1 MPERSRKHGGARH
14 KSVRRSTARKLKMRQ
29 HNRSSR
35 EYNKTMFVQPI
46 RKFKTS
52 EQKRINENERR
63 HAANM
68 NALVGA
74 MSASHVSARSATRQR
89 LLSQKKSQANPF
101 KLAAFKQQMK
111 GKKLNTINKLSNLLG
126 SMTAKFSTVRR
137 TKKSKM
143 AVSPTRRSTRHS
155 SKK

>member
-1 MPERSRKHGGARH
+1 MRGGGHGSMKKHRHTGIRAARLRQQARNRAH
-14 KSVRRSTARKLKMRQ
+14 VASVNDLIASL
-29 HNRSSR
+29 
-35 EYNKTMFVQPI
+35 
-46 RKFKTS
+46 
-52 EQKRINENERR
+52 
-63 HAANM
+63 
-68 NALVGA
+68 
-74 MSASHVSARSATRQR
+74 SASHVSARSATRQR
-89 LLSQKKSQANPF
+89 LLSQKKSQGNPF

-111 GKKLNTINKLSNLLG
+111 GKNLNTINELSNLLG

>member
-1 MPERSRKHGGARH
+1 MRGGGHGSMKKHRHSGVRAARLRQQARNRAH
-14 KSVRRSTARKLKMRQ
+14 VASVNDLIAS
-29 HNRSSR
+29 
-35 EYNKTMFVQPI
+35 
-46 RKFKTS
+46 
-52 EQKRINENERR
+52 
-63 HAANM
+63 
-68 NALVGA
+68 
-74 MSASHVSARSATRQR
+74 MSASHVSGRSATRQR

-111 GKKLNTINKLSNLLG
+111 GKKLNTINELSKLLG
-126 SMTAKFSTVRR
+126 NMTSKFSTVRR